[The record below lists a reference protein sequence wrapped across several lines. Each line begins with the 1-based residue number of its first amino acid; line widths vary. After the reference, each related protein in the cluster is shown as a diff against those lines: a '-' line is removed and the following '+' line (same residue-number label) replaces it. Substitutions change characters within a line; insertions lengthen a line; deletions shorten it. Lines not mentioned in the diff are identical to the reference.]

1 MTTSTAPLQDRTHAP
16 GLKMLRTGVA
26 ISAVMAA
33 GDIALTIPYMLNSPM
48 PFEIGIATIA
58 IDLLTLAGV
67 VAAWRATAW
76 GVWLVVI
83 SRFLSLLPIVPLFFV
98 GDVAPPEAL
107 PLGIV
112 GGVITLVAIALIV
125 VGLPRRRADR

>member
-1 MTTSTAPLQDRTHAP
+1 MTASTAPLQDRTHAP

-33 GDIALTIPYMLNSPM
+33 SDIALTIPYMLGSPL
-48 PFEIGIATIA
+48 PIEVGIATIA

-67 VAAWRATAW
+67 VAAWRAASW

-83 SRFLSLLPIVPLFFV
+83 SRFLSLLPIVPLFFI

-107 PLGIV
+107 PMGIV
-112 GGVITLVAIALIV
+112 GGVITLVAVALIL
-125 VGLPRRRADR
+125 VGFTRRRPDR